1 MKNIVYKD
9 FDQHESRQNK
19 KGNEN
24 RQHFF
29 NNERRRRGNWRNHD
43 PYNKRPYLISKQSE
57 FQRQIYPGIFEPLS
71 PNSLYPRPPSSSRN
85 EPHLPKILSC
95 SGMTTHGM
103 GKTVS
108 SSNNG
113 GSSSSGNSGSGI
125 GGSGGLGMDSG
136 LFGGGNVGK
145 GSGNGSKNGGQRSS
159 EMDLDAFEYPDSPT
173 SQKWLENP
181 DLIPL
186 TVLDNI
192 NLKTEFPYASNT
204 TDIDK
209 PPDINS
215 INIDH
220 LTNADN
226 LFQFTASIP
235 PPVPDASSSN
245 FLDLPGNETDSFSQS
260 LYDDLVDINL
270 GEFPNVSTIPSSSL
284 SLSSSTSTSA
294 SSVCPVLPSTST
306 NLNAMA
312 ALPPSTTMLS
322 TIMPTNVEV
331 TPTASKITLPAKPLA
346 LDSLEQNATTANL
359 ISSIS
364 RLKAELPPISISAP
378 SAPTLPTKTALDIG
392 SLGLSLLPLTAQAA
406 VAALAQA
413 SNAPSAPVSV
423 IATPNISSNPLP
435 SVIKNLV
442 EPLPA
447 SALKDFIKVE
457 PESVEENSSMGV
469 QMPVTASSTGVPSP
483 PQVFAPTQCFNI
495 KIESNNNSISS
506 SPFPLNA
513 EPTPATIFTPIS
525 LSSTPCNMISSPGQI
540 LGASHV
546 SQSILEET
554 PAGTIGGGKM
564 KCSLTRKKST
574 CSTSSNSS
582 SGTSN
587 GVANTVVTGISSTLT
602 SNTPSANDEEDIS
615 NIPSL
620 QMRIQ
625 IISQRVGEND
635 FYFISK

>member
-1 MKNIVYKD
+1 M
-9 FDQHESRQNK
+9 
-19 KGNEN
+19 
-24 RQHFF
+24 
-29 NNERRRRGNWRNHD
+29 
-43 PYNKRPYLISKQSE
+43 
-57 FQRQIYPGIFEPLS
+57 
-71 PNSLYPRPPSSSRN
+71 
-85 EPHLPKILSC
+85 
-95 SGMTTHGM
+95 
-103 GKTVS
+103 
-108 SSNNG
+108 
-113 GSSSSGNSGSGI
+113 
-125 GGSGGLGMDSG
+125 
-136 LFGGGNVGK
+136 
-145 GSGNGSKNGGQRSS
+145 
-159 EMDLDAFEYPDSPT
+159 
-173 SQKWLENP
+173 
-181 DLIPL
+181 
-186 TVLDNI
+186 
-192 NLKTEFPYASNT
+192 
-204 TDIDK
+204 
-209 PPDINS
+209 
-215 INIDH
+215 
-220 LTNADN
+220 
-226 LFQFTASIP
+226 
-235 PPVPDASSSN
+235 
-245 FLDLPGNETDSFSQS
+245 
-260 LYDDLVDINL
+260 
-270 GEFPNVSTIPSSSL
+270 
-284 SLSSSTSTSA
+284 
-294 SSVCPVLPSTST
+294 
-306 NLNAMA
+306 
-312 ALPPSTTMLS
+312 
-322 TIMPTNVEV
+322 
-331 TPTASKITLPAKPLA
+331 A

-392 SLGLSLLPLTAQAA
+392 SSGLSLLPLTAQAA

-525 LSSTPCNMISSPGQI
+525 LSSTPCNIISSPGQI
-540 LGASHV
+540 LGASNV

-582 SGTSN
+582 TGTSN